1 MSEASSPEN
10 ADATTVRLQSRAE
23 ELVNAVT
30 HGLGAFVSV
39 AAITILIVLA
49 SQERDVWAVVAV
61 SIYGTSLFLLYLAS
75 MLYHGVEHPRAKYLL
90 NQFDHCA
97 IYLLIAGTYT
107 PFLLVNMRSTTGWVV
122 FMILWTLALGG
133 IYFKLRDPG
142 KRHKVH
148 LINYVVMGWMGLIV
162 APQLMMSLPPV
173 ALDLIIAGG
182 IVYTIGIV
190 FYLLD
195 RVPYAHSIWHLFVL
209 GGSTCHYIA
218 VYYGVLL
225 TESS

>member
-1 MSEASSPEN
+1 MSEASSPAPAGEKG
-10 ADATTVRLQSRAE
+10 VRAQSKVE
-23 ELVNAVT
+23 EIINAVT

-49 SQERDVWAVVAV
+49 SQERDAWAIVAV
-61 SIYGTSLFLLYLAS
+61 SIYGASLFLLYLAS
-75 MLYHGVEHPRAKYLL
+75 MLYHGVDHPRAKYLL

-122 FMILWTLALGG
+122 FAILWTLALTG
-133 IYFKLRDPG
+133 IYFKLKSPG

-148 LINYVVMGWMGLIV
+148 LVNYIVMGWMGLIV

-182 IVYTIGIV
+182 IVYTVGII

-225 TESS
+225 TDAS